1 MIKNKDS
8 LKAKADIIIESN
20 NQDGVAKFLE
30 EHILK

>member
-1 MIKNKDS
+1 MANAMDS

-20 NQDGVAKFLE
+20 NQDGVARFLE